1 VRDIDKVMGALSSP
15 VRREILALIWDRE
28 MPAGQIATAFAVTKP
43 TVSQHLAVLKDAGL
57 VTMSRAGTSRRYRAS
72 QIALTGLHGAL
83 ESSFKWTPAEEI
95 PERSL
100 ARAAT
105 KPVVVVGVD
114 VETDQQTT
122 FTALT
127 DPAIYSRWL
136 GVPVTIE
143 DGRFAAT
150 MEFGTEVRGT
160 YQLVAPPE
168 LIVMRWDFEDH
179 NVPVPGG
186 EFLGYLWVTP
196 RSGGGAHVEV
206 QQLVDLPRQAEFM
219 EAAWGTVLGR
229 LRSGVGASS
238 RPGARVAARTRR
250 PKRRSSA

>member
-1 VRDIDKVMGALSSP
+1 MRDIDKVMSALSSP

-43 TVSQHLAVLKDAGL
+43 TVSQHLAVLKEAGL
-57 VTMSRAGTSRRYRAS
+57 VSMSRAGTSRRYRANHG
-72 QIALTGLHGAL
+72 ALTGLHGAL
-83 ESSFKWTPAEEI
+83 DSSFKWTPAEEI
-95 PERSL
+95 PERAL
-100 ARAAT
+100 AHAFT
-105 KPVVVVGVD
+105 KPVVVAGVD

-127 DPAIYSRWL
+127 DPVMFSRWL
-136 GVPVTIE
+136 GAPVTME

-160 YQLVAPPE
+160 YQIVAPPE
-168 LIVMRWDFEDH
+168 LIVLRWDFEDD

-186 EFLGYLWVTP
+186 EFLGYVWVTP

-206 QQLVDLPRQAEFM
+206 HQLIDLPRQAEFM

-229 LRSGVGASS
+229 LKSGVAASS
-238 RPGARVAARTRR
+238 APGARAAPRRRR